1 MFLLVSALS
10 FAMLRVFQV
19 CVNINLLLERDARV
33 LADAAVDALTRQ
45 GPHEPR
51 AGVKLDF
58 DTSKRAYTIDINI
71 NQ

>member
-45 GPHEPR
+45 GKSTY
-51 AGVKLDF
+51 V
-58 DTSKRAYTIDINI
+58 DIYCTY
-71 NQ
+71 